1 MLTKLFFAALLIS
14 VVTTSGCVTRS
25 QAEADEHEA
34 YLDGQRDAFAS
45 VAEANRTS
53 IMVIGQVQN
62 REIPWKDGMT
72 LAQAIVAANY
82 VSNFNPREIILLRRG
97 KSISID
103 PKELLRGHDVP
114 LEPGDTITLR

>member
-1 MLTKLFFAALLIS
+1 MLTKSIFAALLILA
-14 VVTTSGCVTRS
+14 VATGGCMTRS
-25 QAEADEHEA
+25 QAEAEEHEA
-34 YLDGQRDAFAS
+34 YLAGQRDAFAS

-62 REIPWKDGMT
+62 HKIPWKDGMT

-82 VSNFNPREIILLRRG
+82 VSDFNPRQIILLRRG
-97 KSISID
+97 KSTSID